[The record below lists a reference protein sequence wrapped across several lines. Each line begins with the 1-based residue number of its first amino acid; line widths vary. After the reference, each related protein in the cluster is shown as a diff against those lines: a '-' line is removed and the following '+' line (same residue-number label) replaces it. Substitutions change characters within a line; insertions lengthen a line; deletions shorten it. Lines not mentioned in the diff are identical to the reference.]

1 MVRRSSLSNHLTS
14 VLRLLQSMQDR
25 AIYRIHIAMENWQ
38 KDIRAF
44 QVVFNKNK
52 RTIT

>member
-1 MVRRSSLSNHLTS
+1 LSNHLTS